1 MRLERKPPVVTGEPG
16 NWQIDEEALA
26 GLFDEA
32 DRNSKYIEAHFDEL
46 LQQYPDRWIGVFQ
59 GQVVANS
66 KSSRG
71 MVEKAEGN
79 GLPEERGSNP
89 VHGHEPASLD
99 NLADMGNRRLLPV
112 KSRRFGGPFCPGL
125 M

>member
-1 MRLERKPPVVTGEPG
+1 MRLEQKPPVVTGEPG

-26 GLFDEA
+26 GLFEEA
-32 DRNSKYIEAHFDEL
+32 DRNSKYIEAHFEEL

-71 MVEKAEGN
+71 LVEKLRAMDCLKKGAAT
-79 GLPEERGSNP
+79 RYMDTNP
-89 VHGHEPASLD
+89 QVWII
-99 NLADMGNRRLLPV
+99 
-112 KSRRFGGPFCPGL
+112 
-125 M
+125 